1 MPLPPRL
8 DQRLFRHELT
18 PVWLRTAATLAGESD
33 GEAETVGRV
42 AWFGCRALVTPAVV
56 AAVHPSASVLVWD
69 PDPARLTRVAAVGR
83 QASLANLEAH
93 ELPSPPKARL
103 VDLFDLV
110 VVDGLV
116 DSTSDAGRDALVT
129 AAACLLRP
137 GGFLAISYRTVVGWG
152 EVAPLVR
159 LLRRTIAEGAAK
171 DQRELLA
178 PLQVLRSRGA
188 AYPAVRP
195 VAGAWLDEVLD
206 MSPAEVVDHWS
217 ADDLRPVSHA
227 QISRA
232 VAGHGA
238 EFVTSAHLYDPLTAA
253 PPALAR
259 QVRETPT
266 AVLRESLA
274 DLAVRR
280 TRRIDLFR
288 LGRSRVDERTRSR
301 SVQSLAMIP
310 TRLDVAG
317 TVGAPWA
324 EPWSAP
330 DGPTTEQAEASGLHT
345 QAGRTVST
353 RLRDLWPGEPPRRR
367 EVLTRAALGA
377 GLLHPVAGPV
387 PDEAAEGAARLTR
400 VLARRGRAEVCQ
412 YSVAP
417 AIGAAV
423 PSTYTAEL
431 DDDSRRAL
439 GIVAQ

>member
-1 MPLPPRL
+1 MSFRPHRRLASSTCSTWLWWMASSTRPLMP
-8 DQRLFRHELT
+8 
-18 PVWLRTAATLAGESD
+18 
-33 GEAETVGRV
+33 VG
-42 AWFGCRALVTPAVV
+42 A
-56 AAVHPSASVLVWD
+56 
-69 PDPARLTRVAAVGR
+69 
-83 QASLANLEAH
+83 
-93 ELPSPPKARL
+93 
-103 VDLFDLV
+103 
-110 VVDGLV
+110 
-116 DSTSDAGRDALVT
+116 ALVT

-188 AYPAVRP
+188 AYPGGSPCGRC
-195 VAGAWLDEVLD
+195 VAGRGARHVTSGGGRPLIAR
-206 MSPAEVVDHWS
+206 P
-217 ADDLRPVSHA
+217 DDLRPVSHA

-274 DLAVRR
+274 SLAVRR

-324 EPWSAP
+324 EPWSTP
-330 DGPTTEQAEASGLHT
+330 DGPATEQAEASGLYT
-345 QAGRTVST
+345 QAGRTGSSPTSRPVA
-353 RLRDLWPGEPPRRR
+353 RRR
-367 EVLTRAALGA
+367 AA
-377 GLLHPVAGPV
+377 
-387 PDEAAEGAARLTR
+387 
-400 VLARRGRAEVCQ
+400 
-412 YSVAP
+412 
-417 AIGAAV
+417 
-423 PSTYTAEL
+423 STA
-431 DDDSRRAL
+431 
-439 GIVAQ
+439 